1 MDNDGLSNEQMEKV
15 LQFQDITGLDD
26 INVCRD
32 ILIRHQW
39 DLEVAFQE
47 HLNIRE
53 GRPSAYATESR
64 APQVVNDRF
73 LQHVFS
79 AQRGP
84 NVPVPSG
91 LGGMIGF
98 VVNYVFNFCYSTFS
112 SIMTAFLRL
121 FKSQERIVTDPL
133 GDVLNFIR
141 HYNEKFP
148 DHPVF
153 YQGTYAQALN
163 DAKRELKFLLVYLHS
178 ESSNEATQFC
188 RETLSNDQ
196 VIEYVNRRML
206 FWACDIAAPEGY
218 RVSHSIN
225 ARTYPVLVLIALRAN
240 KMVIMG
246 RMEGYCTAE
255 ELIRRMETVVND
267 NEVWLNQA
275 RHDRLE
281 RDLTQTLRQQQDEA
295 YQMSLR
301 ADQEKQRRKQE
312 EREEALRAQQ
322 AIEAELLAEQQRL
335 EDLERLK
342 LELASE
348 VPSEPEPGASGT
360 ISIVFKLP
368 SGLRLERRF
377 LSSHT
382 LKDIHNFIF
391 CHPEAPDSFEITTN
405 FPKRVLQCNAKDEE
419 NNPSGDKTSGS
430 LSLLESGLKN
440 REVLFVA
447 DLDA

>member
-1 MDNDGLSNEQMEKV
+1 MDNDGLSNEQTEKV
-15 LQFQDITGLDD
+15 LQFQDITGLED
-26 INVCRD
+26 ITVCRD

-64 APQVVNDRF
+64 APAVVNDRF

-84 NVPVPSG
+84 NAPVPSG
-91 LGGMIGF
+91 IGGMIGF
-98 VVNYVFNFCYSTFS
+98 VVNYVFNFCYSTLS
-112 SIMTAFLRL
+112 SIVTTFLSL
-121 FKSQERIVTDPL
+121 FKDRERIVTDPL
-133 GDVLNFIR
+133 GDVLNFIQN
-141 HYNEKFP
+141 YNDKFP
-148 DHPVF
+148 EHPVF

-178 ESSNEATQFC
+178 DSSSEATSFC
-188 RETLSNDQ
+188 RETLSNEQ
-196 VIEYVNRRML
+196 VVEYINRRML
-206 FWACDIAAPEGY
+206 FWGCDVSSPEGY

-225 ARTYPVLVLIALRAN
+225 ARTYPVLVMIALRAN

-246 RMEGYCTAE
+246 RMEGHCSAE
-255 ELIRRMETVVND
+255 ELIRRMDTVVND
-267 NEVWLNQA
+267 NELWLNQA
-275 RHDRLE
+275 RQERLE

-312 EREEALRAQQ
+312 EREEAQRAQQ
-322 AIEAELLAEQQRL
+322 AIEAERQAEQQRL
-335 EDLERLK
+335 ENIERLK
-342 LELASE
+342 LELASQ
-348 VPSEPEPGASGT
+348 VPSEPEPGAPGT

-377 LSSHT
+377 HSSNT

-391 CHPEAPDSFEITTN
+391 CHPEAPDSFEVTTN
-405 FPKRVLQCNAKDEE
+405 FPKRVLKCGGVDDSSTGAPQTLVDA
-419 NNPSGDKTSGS
+419 
-430 LSLLESGLKN
+430 GLKN

>member
-1 MDNDGLSNEQMEKV
+1 MDNDGLSNEQTEKV
-15 LQFQDITGLDD
+15 IQFQEITGLEDMT
-26 INVCRD
+26 VCRD

-64 APQVVNDRF
+64 APAVVNDRF

-84 NVPVPSG
+84 NAPVPSG
-91 LGGMIGF
+91 IRGMIGF
-98 VVNYVFNFCYSTFS
+98 VVNYVFNFCYSTLS
-112 SIMTAFLRL
+112 SIVTTFLSL
-121 FKSQERIVTDPL
+121 FKDRERIVTDPL
-133 GDVLNFIR
+133 GDVLNFIQN
-141 HYNEKFP
+141 YNDKFP
-148 DHPVF
+148 EHPVF

-178 ESSNEATQFC
+178 DSSSEATSFC
-188 RETLSNDQ
+188 RETLSNEQ
-196 VIEYVNRRML
+196 VVEYINRRML
-206 FWACDIAAPEGY
+206 FWGCDVSSPEGY

-225 ARTYPVLVLIALRAN
+225 ARAYPVLVMIALRAN

-246 RMEGYCTAE
+246 RMEGHCNAE
-255 ELIRRMETVVND
+255 ELIRRMDTVVND
-267 NEVWLNQA
+267 NELWLNQA
-275 RHDRLE
+275 RQDRLE

-312 EREEALRAQQ
+312 EREEAQRAQQ
-322 AIEAELLAEQQRL
+322 AIEAERQAEQQRL
-335 EDLERLK
+335 ENIERLK
-342 LELASE
+342 LELASQ
-348 VPSEPEPGASGT
+348 VPSEPEPGAPGT

-377 LSSHT
+377 HSSNT

-391 CHPEAPDSFEITTN
+391 CHPEAPDSFEVTTN
-405 FPKRVLQCNAKDEE
+405 FPKRVLQCGEDSTAPQTLVDA
-419 NNPSGDKTSGS
+419 
-430 LSLLESGLKN
+430 GLKN